1 MDLVLVFQFLIYHK
15 ERMNFIKMI
24 MVFIKEENL
33 INQSSNRMTGK
44 LIMNITLYKQIN
56 KQKIIEIEKIK
67 VRYLMIIILIAN

>member
-1 MDLVLVFQFLIYHK
+1 MKQKQFLIYHK

-44 LIMNITLYKQIN
+44 MIMNITLYKQIN
-56 KQKIIEIEKIK
+56 KQKIIEIGKIK
-67 VRYLMIIILIAN
+67 VRYLMIIILIVN

>member
-1 MDLVLVFQFLIYHK
+1 MKQKQFLIYHK

-24 MVFIKEENL
+24 MVFIKEEKL

-56 KQKIIEIEKIK
+56 KQKIIEIGKIK
-67 VRYLMIIILIAN
+67 VRYLMIIILIVN

>member
-1 MDLVLVFQFLIYHK
+1 MKQKQFLIYHK

-44 LIMNITLYKQIN
+44 MIMNITLYKQIN

-67 VRYLMIIILIAN
+67 VRYLMIIILIVN

>member
-1 MDLVLVFQFLIYHK
+1 MKQKQFLIYHK

-56 KQKIIEIEKIK
+56 KQKIIEIGKIK
-67 VRYLMIIILIAN
+67 VRYLMIIILIVN

>member
-1 MDLVLVFQFLIYHK
+1 MKQKQFLINHK
-15 ERMNFIKMI
+15 ERMNFTKMI

-44 LIMNITLYKQIN
+44 MIMNITLYKQIN

-67 VRYLMIIILIAN
+67 VRYLMIIILTVN

>member
-1 MDLVLVFQFLIYHK
+1 MKQKQFLINHK

-33 INQSSNRMTGK
+33 INQSSNRMTGI

-67 VRYLMIIILIAN
+67 VRYLMIIILIVN

>member
-1 MDLVLVFQFLIYHK
+1 MKQKQFLIYHK

-67 VRYLMIIILIAN
+67 VRYLMIIILVVN

>member
-1 MDLVLVFQFLIYHK
+1 MKQKQFLIYHK

-67 VRYLMIIILIAN
+67 VRYLMIIILIVN